1 VRIGVLG
8 GSFDPVHLAHLTVAE
23 AAAAGL
29 GLAQVRFVPAAE
41 QPFKPEGPHAAA
53 QHRVAMLELA
63 LADRAEFVLDLR
75 EIERGGISHT
85 VETLASLRHD
95 FPGDELFL
103 LVGADAA
110 LELPRWR
117 DSSRI
122 GEMAQVVAMSRAGA
136 VAPAAPYIAQSITVP
151 SLDISSSAAR
161 QAVRE
166 GTSLGHLVPE
176 SVAEYIRTHELYY
189 GGD

>member
-1 VRIGVLG
+1 
-8 GSFDPVHLAHLTVAE
+8 
-23 AAAAGL
+23 
-29 GLAQVRFVPAAE
+29 
-41 QPFKPEGPHAAA
+41 
-53 QHRVAMLELA
+53 M
-63 LADRAEFVLDLR
+63 
-75 EIERGGISHT
+75 
-85 VETLASLRHD
+85 
-95 FPGDELFL
+95 
-103 LVGADAA
+103 VGADAA

-176 SVAEYIRTHELYY
+176 SVAEYIRTHELYNS
-189 GGD
+189 GD